1 MEIIKYLNKN
11 NQSNLSNLS
20 NMYANNMILEVNI
33 KGTNLKDNDMDM
45 GNFVIKMVDIIKDN
59 GNLIK

>member
-1 MEIIKYLNKN
+1 
-11 NQSNLSNLS
+11 
-20 NMYANNMILEVNI
+20 MYANNMILEVNI